1 MVLVPGLLLAVS
13 SHAQNNCDEEFLE
26 YYKNEMFSH
35 VKAVRTEK
43 ALNLADSLLP
53 ILENESFNICE
64 NYFWIKFYKG
74 EAYELKADYE
84 ESMQEYQDIL
94 KSIPMK
100 KWTCLQTETYLSLA
114 RLHEAI
120 GRPEDCL
127 RYLKKGL
134 EIIEISGNQ
143 GLYSRYCIRYSSY
156 HRIYESRDS
165 AITYATKAL
174 VLGKATETGR
184 SIIDGHLLL
193 GILQESLD
201 SALHHFDMVT
211 KLYLQR
217 ENYYGAISQI
227 LNIAVLLLDT
237 GFDNRAKNQIEKALF
252 YEDSLHQYYPK
263 EYALVADIHRLN
275 SRYFKNKQK
284 YDSALFYLEKSQ
296 SLKNKYDQQI
306 KQEVINQKELDFAI
320 QSEKKKGEFLTKRAK
335 TLQGALIVFLILLFF
350 LVVML
355 IRNNQKNQKIKGQ
368 NELITEQNE
377 QLTQSFQKQST
388 LLSEVHHRVKNNL
401 QLIISIL
408 TLQSSKIDDKMLRY
422 EIDHISEKIRSIAL
436 IHEQLYQTTEFEKV
450 EIKVYIKN
458 LLNHYYSLK
467 QNGEEF
473 NYTLQC
479 ADLYFNLETIIPF
492 GMIFTELINN
502 SLKYGKNVHR
512 NLHLDISLVEKNN
525 AFHFIF
531 QDNGTGYPSL
541 DLEKLS
547 SMGATLIRSMARQ
560 LKAEYQFFNHDG
572 AGFKLIFKEKITS
585 SV

>member
-1 MVLVPGLLLAVS
+1 
-13 SHAQNNCDEEFLE
+13 
-26 YYKNEMFSH
+26 MFSH
-35 VKAVRTEK
+35 VEAVRTEK

-53 ILENESFNICE
+53 ILENASFNICE

-84 ESMQEYQDIL
+84 ESIQEYQDIL
-94 KSIPMK
+94 TSIPEK
-100 KWTCLQTETYLSLA
+100 KWTSLQTETYLSLA
-114 RLHEAI
+114 RLHESI

-134 EIIEISGNQ
+134 EIIEITGNQ
-143 GLYSRYCIRYSSY
+143 ALYSRYCIRYASY

-165 AITYATKAL
+165 AFTYAAKAL
-174 VLGKATETGR
+174 KTGKAIQTDR
-184 SIIDGHLLL
+184 SILDGHLLL
-193 GILQESLD
+193 GILHENID
-201 SALHHFDMVT
+201 SALYHFDIIT
-211 KLYLQR
+211 KLYLNR

-227 LNIAVLLLDT
+227 LNMAVLLLDA
-237 GFDNRAKNQIEKALF
+237 GFDNRAKNQIEKALI

-263 EYALVADIHRLN
+263 EYAIVADIHRLN
-275 SRYFKNKQK
+275 SRYFKKKQK
-284 YDSALFYLEKSQ
+284 YDSALFYLDKSR
-296 SLKNKYDQQI
+296 SLEDKYDRRLN
-306 KQEVINQKELDFAI
+306 QEVINQKEIEFAI
-320 QSEKKKGEFLTKRAK
+320 QAEKNKREFLAKR
-335 TLQGALIVFLILLFF
+335 TNSLQTALIVFFILLFF

-355 IRNNQKNQKIKGQ
+355 IRNNQKNQKIKAQ
-368 NELITEQNE
+368 NELITNQNE

-408 TLQSSKIDDKMLRY
+408 TLQSSKIDDETLRF

-450 EIKVYIKN
+450 EVSVYLKN

-479 ADLYFNLETIIPF
+479 PKIMLNLETIIPL
-492 GMIFTELINN
+492 GMILTELINN
-502 SLKYGKNVHR
+502 SLKYGKNVHS
-512 NLHLDISLVEKNN
+512 NLHLNISLVEKNN

-531 QDNGTGYPSL
+531 QDNGSGYQSL
-541 DLEKLS
+541 DLEKQS
-547 SMGATLIRSMARQ
+547 SMGAILIRSMSRQ
-560 LKAEYQFFNHDG
+560 LKGEYQFFNHHG

-585 SV
+585 PI